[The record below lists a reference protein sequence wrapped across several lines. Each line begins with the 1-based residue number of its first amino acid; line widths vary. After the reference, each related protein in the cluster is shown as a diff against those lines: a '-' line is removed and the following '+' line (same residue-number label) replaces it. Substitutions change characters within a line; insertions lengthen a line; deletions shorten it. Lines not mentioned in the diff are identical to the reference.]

1 MIFITRKE
9 HFSAAHKLSIP
20 DWSEE
25 KNEEIFGKC
34 ANINWHGHNYTVYVT
49 VKGEP
54 NSETGFLEN
63 LKLISE
69 LIKNH
74 VVEKMD
80 HKNVNLDVDF
90 MTDIM
95 PTTENITIAI
105 WKELQPHIDSLNC
118 ELHCVKLQETENNYA
133 EYFGK

>member
-9 HFSAAHKLSIP
+9 HFSAAHKLVIK

-25 KNEEIFGKC
+25 KNEEVFGKC
-34 ANINWHGHNYTVYVT
+34 ANPNWHGHNYTVYVT

-54 NSETGFLEN
+54 NAQTGFLEN

-69 LIKNH
+69 LINKH

-90 MTDIM
+90 MQGIM

-105 WKELQPHIDSLNC
+105 WNQLQPHINALNC
-118 ELHCVKLQETENNYA
+118 ELHCVKLQETENNFA
-133 EYFGK
+133 EYFG

>member
-9 HFSAAHKLSIP
+9 HFSAAHKLVIK

-34 ANINWHGHNYTVYVT
+34 ANPNWHGHNYTVFVT

-54 NSETGFLEN
+54 NAQTGFLEN
-63 LKLISE
+63 LRLISE
-69 LIKNH
+69 LINKH

-90 MTDIM
+90 MQGIM

-105 WKELQPHIDSLNC
+105 WNQLQPHINELSC
-118 ELHCVKLQETENNYA
+118 ELHCVKLQETENNFA
-133 EYFGK
+133 EYFG

>member
-9 HFSAAHKLSIP
+9 HFSAAHKLSME
-20 DWSEE
+20 DWSDE
-25 KNEEIFGKC
+25 KNEEVFGKC
-34 ANINWHGHNYTVYVT
+34 ANPNWHGHNYTVYVT

-54 NSETGFLEN
+54 NEETGFLEN
-63 LKLISE
+63 LRLISE
-69 LIKNH
+69 LINEH

-90 MTDIM
+90 MKDIM

-105 WKELQPHIDSLNC
+105 WNQLKPHIDGLSC
-118 ELHCVKLQETENNYA
+118 ELHRVKLQETENNYA
-133 EYFGK
+133 EYFG